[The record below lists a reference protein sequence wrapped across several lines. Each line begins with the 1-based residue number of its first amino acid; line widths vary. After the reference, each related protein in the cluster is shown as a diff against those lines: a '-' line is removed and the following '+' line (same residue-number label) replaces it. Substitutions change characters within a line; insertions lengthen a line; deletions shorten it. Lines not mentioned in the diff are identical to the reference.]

1 MNKVPDFTLSIFG
14 LCLLFFL
21 SACEEAG
28 NGSAASPT
36 AVPFEIKNLSDEDY
50 PDNPDIGFR
59 ADDYQTQYFA
69 KGEILPLDSSDKKV
83 DLRFLSL
90 EGDTISMMGLDLT
103 EFIPTIPQPM
113 RGNGYISYVSCINQ
127 EYNRNQVKFVKGEF
141 TTTDHRFVR
150 MDVARNCLMA
160 YLWEV
165 ILYVNEGGKEVPYA
179 HGWFDF
185 PHDMYAHLFEEQN
198 GVPYETYKD
207 PLEHWVD
214 PETKFLN
221 ASLLRSLEEEEEVQ
235 FADCSDAM
243 YPLAGARKKKFK
255 EIVQPT
261 SFETM
266 RDLQSD
272 SSTFA
277 TFSPPGFYD
286 RSNPKKTE
294 LGRFFHLEKVSAY
307 RIKSQINGDS
317 LHEIVLEFSDRENSR
332 RTRLILGG
340 LDFAEFPIL
349 TVEEANSGWKNSM
362 GIGNHTFYENY
373 STHQAKKAVSNPY
386 YAYLSDQEGNWLDS
400 HHIGIDGPV
409 FHFSDENRQT
419 LHLWLL
425 SFERHAFVG
434 HYSIRLNAPELLLIC
449 S

>member
-1 MNKVPDFTLSIFG
+1 MNKTAGFPLFLLG
-14 LCLLFFL
+14 LCLLFCL
-21 SACEEAG
+21 SACNEVDSG
-28 NGSAASPT
+28 TGPSTSP
-36 AVPFEIKNLSDEDY
+36 VPFEIKNLSDTDY

-59 ADDYQTQYFA
+59 ASDYQSQFFA
-69 KGEILPLDSSDKKV
+69 KGEMLPLDSSEKKV

-90 EGDTISMMGLDLT
+90 HGDTIGLQGLDLT
-103 EFIPTIPQPM
+103 EFIPTIPESL
-113 RGNGYISYVSCINQ
+113 RDEGYISYVSCINQ

-141 TTTDHRFVR
+141 SSTDPRFVR

-165 ILYVNEGGKEVPYA
+165 ILYVNEGEKEVPYA

-185 PHDMYAHLFEEQN
+185 PHATYAHLFEEQN
-198 GVPYETYKD
+198 DVPYETYQN

-214 PETKFLN
+214 PETKFLD
-221 ASLLRSLEEEEEVQ
+221 ASLLRSLEGEEEVQ
-235 FADCSDAM
+235 FLDCSDAM
-243 YPLAGARKKKFK
+243 YPLAGAREKKFK
-255 EIVQPT
+255 EIVKPA

-286 RSNPKKTE
+286 RSDPKKTE
-294 LGRFFHLEKVSAY
+294 LGRFFHLNNISVH
-307 RIKSQINGDS
+307 RIVSQINGDS
-317 LHEIVLEFSDRENSR
+317 LHEIVLEFSDRER
-332 RTRLILGG
+332 RRETLLTFGG
-340 LDFAEFPIL
+340 LDLDEFPVL
-349 TVEEANSGWKNSM
+349 PVADVNGGWKNSM

-373 STHQAKKAVSNPY
+373 ATHQAKKAISNPY
-386 YAYLSDQEGNWLDS
+386 YAYLSDREGNWLDS

-409 FHFSDENRQT
+409 FHFSDQERGT

-425 SFERHAFVG
+425 SFERHALVG
-434 HYSIRLNAPELLLIC
+434 HYSIRFGEGGTGA
-449 S
+449 